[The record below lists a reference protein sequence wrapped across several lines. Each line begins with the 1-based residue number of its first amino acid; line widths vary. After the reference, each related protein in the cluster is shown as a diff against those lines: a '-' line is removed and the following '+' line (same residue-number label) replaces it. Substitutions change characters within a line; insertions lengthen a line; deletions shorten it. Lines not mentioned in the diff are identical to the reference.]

1 MTQVPSLNWACQTLI
16 GTGEVELTWSEAV
29 MVNETTFLSPSLA
42 PHWSLATTGSN
53 WPLQPI
59 SACTVAPTCRVG
71 APIAGWLKDG
81 WEVQVDAQGE
91 ES

>member
-59 SACTVAPTCRVG
+59 SACTVAPPVELELQSRLAEGRV
-71 APIAGWLKDG
+71 
-81 WEVQVDAQGE
+81 EVQVDAQGE